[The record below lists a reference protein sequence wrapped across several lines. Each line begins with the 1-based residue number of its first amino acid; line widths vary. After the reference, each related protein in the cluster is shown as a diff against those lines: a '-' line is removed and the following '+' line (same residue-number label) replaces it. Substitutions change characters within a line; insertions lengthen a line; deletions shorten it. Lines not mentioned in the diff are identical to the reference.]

1 MAGDLGPAKARP
13 RNRPPTTRI
22 SVFRAAAYEIF
33 AAPYGFGDGDRIC
46 GSLDRLVVPF
56 QLVMSAD
63 NARQEPVGLC
73 DRSEYQAA
81 PVHFAPEVPGGRCAS
96 HGIFGT
102 IFSHLGL
109 LRGRARH
116 DRTMC
121 DVSLF
126 PAVFAGRLDAF
137 HSRAVHHAV
146 AFAPSCSRSTRVR
159 TSSTSPSPSSPSW
172 NGPNEIRISRVT
184 PSPRW
189 PSTLRISRF
198 LPSRMPSVSHT
209 LEPCT
214 RSSAASIG
222 P

>member
-22 SVFRAAAYEIF
+22 SVFRVAAYEIF

-102 IFSHLGL
+102 IFSHLGI
-109 LRGRARH
+109 LRGPARH

-146 AFAPSCSRSTRVR
+146 AFAALA
-159 TSSTSPSPSSPSW
+159 
-172 NGPNEIRISRVT
+172 GVT
-184 PSPRW
+184 PRNLPRIAR
-189 PSTLRISRF
+189 PVSRRAARAGPASAL
-198 LPSRMPSVSHT
+198 LPPRPHHPHPAGT
-209 LEPCT
+209 PPT
-214 RSSAASIG
+214 TY
-222 P
+222 